1 MSIIYD
7 YLKSYS
13 KHKKK
18 MLDIL
23 REEIGLKFF
32 YFKDNIQKQVQEKEW
47 QNDKQEILKESN
59 NLQNQIVLLEED
71 KEFLEKK
78 IKELEQQI

>member
-71 KEFLEKK
+71 KELLEKK